1 MLFRYIAHTLFEAGL
16 CNVVKL
22 SVNTNNPVDQLYWDN
37 VNFEIDSE
45 YFLTS
50 KKWTESL
57 VLDIFNFE
65 VNKVIEDL
73 NLEVYD
79 FANEILHVNDNYPW
93 LRNDKL
99 NDIVLV

>member
-1 MLFRYIAHTLFEAGL
+1 
-16 CNVVKL
+16 
-22 SVNTNNPVDQLYWDN
+22 
-37 VNFEIDSE
+37 
-45 YFLTS
+45 
-50 KKWTESL
+50 

-79 FANEILHVNDNYPW
+79 FANEILYENENYPW

>member
-1 MLFRYIAHTLFEAGL
+1 
-16 CNVVKL
+16 
-22 SVNTNNPVDQLYWDN
+22 VDQLYWDN

-45 YFLTS
+45 YFLAS
-50 KKWTESL
+50 QKWTKSL

-79 FANEILHVNDNYPW
+79 FANEILHGNDNYPW

>member
-1 MLFRYIAHTLFEAGL
+1 
-16 CNVVKL
+16 
-22 SVNTNNPVDQLYWDN
+22 
-37 VNFEIDSE
+37 
-45 YFLTS
+45 
-50 KKWTESL
+50 

-79 FANEILHVNDNYPW
+79 FANEILHENDNYPW